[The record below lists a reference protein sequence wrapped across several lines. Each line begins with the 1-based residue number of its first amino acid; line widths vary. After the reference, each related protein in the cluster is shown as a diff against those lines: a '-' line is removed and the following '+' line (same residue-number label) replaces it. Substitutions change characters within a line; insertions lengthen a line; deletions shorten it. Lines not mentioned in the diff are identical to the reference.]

1 MGTRVSTRSTE
12 AATASSRVRK
22 VAQRRHEMANHPA
35 TSVASKSDLLAAC
48 VARERAATIA
58 RLVRVLPR
66 SDAEDAFQEACVRA
80 LAQLD
85 RQREPHQLRPWFQT
99 ILRSVVAAR
108 LRCPE
113 RTSALEDHNEPPAPS
128 AGGQCCGCGAGVL
141 RRVRASHRSALERVL
156 LYGEDVAEAARADGI
171 TPGHLRVRLYRG
183 KRELAN
189 AWLRCCGACITEE
202 GGRDCHCHERRDA
215 RMP

>member
-1 MGTRVSTRSTE
+1 
-12 AATASSRVRK
+12 
-22 VAQRRHEMANHPA
+22 MANPPTRNDA
-35 TSVASKSDLLAAC
+35 NKGELLAAC

-58 RLVRVLPR
+58 RLVHVLPR

-85 RQREPHQLRPWFQT
+85 RQREPRQLRPWFQV

-108 LRCPE
+108 LRSPE
-113 RTSALEDHNEPPAPS
+113 RTSALEDRDDPPAASPPR
-128 AGGQCCGCGAGVL
+128 AHRCGCGAGAL
-141 RRVRASHRSALERVL
+141 RSVRASHRSALERVL
-156 LYGEDVAEAARADGI
+156 IRGQGIAEAARADGI

-183 KRELAN
+183 KQELAS

-202 GGRDCHCHERRDA
+202 GGADCQCHNRRDA
-215 RMP
+215 RRP